1 MLAASRPAVGSC
13 RVGGRL
19 SLLFRLRWVIL
30 MASCSAMMGCAIN
43 PQIDLEELAPE
54 SEPVNLQSVPFYP
67 QTEYQC
73 GPAALAGVL
82 GASGVG
88 ITPEQLTPQ
97 VYLPERQGSLQVE
110 LLAATRRAGRIAYV
124 VDAEPA
130 SLISELQA
138 DRPVLV
144 LQNLRTPRFPV
155 WHYAVVIGFDPAAN
169 DFILNSGK
177 HERMQE
183 RASTF
188 LRTWD
193 WADRWGMVA
202 LEPGALPGSPDRL
215 RYYQAVAAFEPM
227 ADDNAA
233 HTAWSAALTEWPD
246 DYRPRLALGNLAY
259 KTGDYES
266 AIRHFR
272 QALKLSPG
280 EAVVENNLAE
290 AMAAH
295 GCPKAAEQRL
305 SAFLAD
311 LSEHSPWRGDLIATL
326 NGLQQAL
333 PGNDRPTCG
342 EPQPTTP
349 SSPSV
354 K

>member
-1 MLAASRPAVGSC
+1 MRTASRPAVGRC
-13 RVGGRL
+13 LAGGRL
-19 SLLFRLRWVIL
+19 SLPFPLRWALLV
-30 MASCSAMMGCAIN
+30 ATCSAVMGCAID
-43 PQIDLEELAPE
+43 PKLDLEELAPE
-54 SEPVNLQSVPFYP
+54 SGPLILQSVPFYP

-82 GASGVG
+82 GESGVG
-88 ITPEQLTPQ
+88 ISPEQLTPQ

-124 VDAEPA
+124 VDTEPS
-130 SLISELQA
+130 SLIRELQA

-155 WHYAVVIGFDPAAN
+155 WHYAVVIGFDAAAN

-177 HERMQE
+177 HERMEE

-193 WADRWGMVA
+193 WAERWGMVA
-202 LEPGALPGSPDRL
+202 LEPGDLPSSPDRL
-215 RYYQAVAAFEPM
+215 RYYQAVAAFESL

-233 HTAWSAALTEWPD
+233 HKAWSAALTEWPN
-246 DYRPRLALGNLAY
+246 DYRPGLALGNLAY
-259 KTGDYES
+259 QAANYES

-290 AMAAH
+290 AMAAI
-295 GCPKAAEQRL
+295 GCPKTAEQRL
-305 SAFLAD
+305 SSFLAN
-311 LSEHSPWRGDLIATL
+311 LSEDSPWRADLIATL
-326 NGLQQAL
+326 NGLYAL
-333 PGNDRPTCG
+333 PGKDLPTCG
-342 EPQPTTP
+342 EPQSTTP